1 MDGNTRGE
9 SASRL
14 IDFKDIYPEGSD
26 PESDCEDGEAR
37 EFKTESEERL

>member
-14 IDFKDIYPEGSD
+14 IEFKDIYPERSNAQ
-26 PESDCEDGEAR
+26 PDCEDGEAR
-37 EFKTESEERL
+37 EFKAESEERL